1 MHYILRAVAGV
12 AATLP
17 GTAASGA
24 LATPLP
30 PLKGKGGKVGMGVEV
45 TDITS
50 RRPSAMLPVSG
61 LRRTD
66 GGYAIS
72 PWTEIWDPFRT
83 QRMTFGLTPVPLPA
97 YIRRVLSVDY
107 RHNLS

>member
-17 GTAASGA
+17 GLLRTEH
-24 LATPLP
+24 LQNPFPLE
-30 PLKGKGGKVGMGVEV
+30 GERGGKVEMVVEV

-72 PWTEIWDPFRT
+72 PWTEIGDPFRT
-83 QRMTFGLTPVPLPA
+83 QRIDLRFDTRSRARLHSTCR
-97 YIRRVLSVDY
+97 IC
-107 RHNLS
+107 

>member
-17 GTAASGA
+17 GLLRTEH
-24 LATPLP
+24 LQNL
-30 PLKGKGGKVGMGVEV
+30 KGGKVGMEVEV

-50 RRPSAMLPVSG
+50 RRPSAMLPVYG

-72 PWTEIWDPFRT
+72 PWTEI
-83 QRMTFGLTPVPLPA
+83 
-97 YIRRVLSVDY
+97 
-107 RHNLS
+107 